1 MQLTQLITK
10 KLYTMYQNKINIF
23 DKLSRILELINELQN
38 YNLRQSQKQNDW
50 HKNRI
55 EINKLIIIRL
65 KKYYNNNLNKL
76 ETFKII

>member
-1 MQLTQLITK
+1 
-10 KLYTMYQNKINIF
+10 MYNNKITIF
-23 DKLSRILELINELQN
+23 EKLVRILELINELQN
-38 YNLRQSQKQNDW
+38 YNLRQSQKQNEW

>member
-1 MQLTQLITK
+1 
-10 KLYTMYQNKINIF
+10 MYQNKINIF
-23 DKLSRILELINELQN
+23 DKLTRILELINELQN
-38 YNLRQSQKQNDW
+38 YNLRQSQKQNEW
-50 HKNRI
+50 HKKRI

>member
-1 MQLTQLITK
+1 MYKDKIKTFEKLT
-10 KLYTMYQNKINIF
+10 
-23 DKLSRILELINELQN
+23 RILELINEIQT
-38 YNLRQSQKQNDW
+38 YHLRQSQKQNEW

-76 ETFKII
+76 ETFKI

>member
-1 MQLTQLITK
+1 
-10 KLYTMYQNKINIF
+10 MYQNKINIF
-23 DKLSRILELINELQN
+23 DKLTIILELINELQN

-76 ETFKII
+76 ETFKI

>member
-1 MQLTQLITK
+1 MYKDKIKIFEKLT
-10 KLYTMYQNKINIF
+10 
-23 DKLSRILELINELQN
+23 RILELINELQN
-38 YNLRQSQKQNDW
+38 YNLRQSLKQNEW

-76 ETFKII
+76 ETFKIQ